1 MSNATFSQVFG
12 PYIAD
17 AASLTDVQGAVVDQI
32 ELHRGSGWL
41 HARLLL
47 GRFTPFETVEQA
59 ERAVAKGLGLSSVE
73 FRPVYPP
80 ETLCADCF
88 PTIVSFLRRRCTAVN
103 FTFQDAVCAI

>member
-59 ERAVAKGLGLSSVE
+59 ERAVAKGLSS
-73 FRPVYPP
+73 PP
-80 ETLCADCF
+80 LHGGKRH
-88 PTIVSFLRRRCTAVN
+88 VSGRRVRY
-103 FTFQDAVCAI
+103 